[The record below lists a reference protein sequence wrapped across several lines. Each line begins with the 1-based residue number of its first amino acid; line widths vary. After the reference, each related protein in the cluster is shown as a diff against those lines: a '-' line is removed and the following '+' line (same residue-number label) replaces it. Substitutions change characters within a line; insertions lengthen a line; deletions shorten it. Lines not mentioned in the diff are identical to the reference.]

1 MRQECQ
7 QSVIARHAVQ
17 PLQELRCG
25 TLNICSARN
34 KTEGIDTLV
43 RDLKLDIL
51 SLCETWHEDSDCIT
65 IGRLRALKYNVIEQA
80 RPIAPDARTDSV
92 DCVDHGG
99 VALLSTSAVRL
110 TRLAIDGA
118 FKTFEFVCGRVTSK
132 GTPAIILTIYRPGS
146 LPPTAVFFSE
156 LMTMLERFAFM
167 SGVVVITGDIN
178 IRLDRATD
186 SHAVHLAEL
195 LESYGFE
202 Q

>member
-1 MRQECQ
+1 MR
-7 QSVIARHAVQ
+7 R
-17 PLQELRCG
+17 P
-25 TLNICSARN
+25 
-34 KTEGIDTLV
+34 
-43 RDLKLDIL
+43 
-51 SLCETWHEDSDCIT
+51 DCIT
-65 IGRLRALKYNVIEQA
+65 IGRLRALKYNVIEQP
-80 RPIAPDARTDSV
+80 RPIAPDARKDSV
-92 DCVDHGG
+92 DYVNHGG

-110 TRLAIDGA
+110 TRLAINGT

-146 LPPTAVFFSE
+146 LPPTAAFFSE
-156 LMTMLERFAFM
+156 FTTMLERLAFM